1 MERTCPALGPP
12 FLRCFRVTSLW
23 VRHLFVFHWILQP
36 VTFFKIGSS
45 SVSRLGT
52 SYLLVRVV
60 LVKKGLGVLKWNAN
74 SKPRPSGKVVQ
85 VMSDR

>member
-1 MERTCPALGPP
+1 M
-12 FLRCFRVTSLW
+12 
-23 VRHLFVFHWILQP
+23 QP

-45 SVSRLGT
+45 SVRRLGT
-52 SYLLVRVV
+52 SYLLVRVA
-60 LVKKGLGVLKWNAN
+60 LVKKGFGVLKWNVN